1 MRGALK
7 SAGLKLDDMDIV
19 EINEAFAAQ
28 YLSCEKELGLD
39 RSKTNLNGGNFNAF
53 ELIFVFSVI

>member
-19 EINEAFAAQ
+19 EINEAFSAQ

-39 RSKTNLNGGNFNAF
+39 RSKTNVNGGNFYAF